1 MRAIL
6 KESALGEGVLRGLY
20 NGHIIPWE
28 RRCPPDDRQREIL
41 GKLEEEDRYFMA
53 KMSPND
59 CKRFE
64 ALSRLHSELSIISE
78 EHLFAYAFTLGLL
91 LAMDVVKETETVTT
105 ASPRAERFRT
115 TPRRYK

>member
-41 GKLEEEDRYFMA
+41 RKLEEEERYFMA

-59 CKRFE
+59 CERFE
-64 ALSRLHSELSIISE
+64 ALSRLNGELSMIGE
-78 EHLFAYAFTLGLL
+78 EQLFSYAFTLGLL
-91 LAMDVVKETETVTT
+91 LAMDVVKE
-105 ASPRAERFRT
+105 AEML
-115 TPRRYK
+115 YNN